1 MPTWFDIVKAEVDS
15 VDEKNLFE
23 PQIDIDIEGGDH
35 EIGEADADL
44 KKLYS
49 LATKWQKSSMELMV
63 AAQYVNNREDQEYKI
78 KKAKEL
84 GQKSNLLM
92 EIFWVSIKEMYNVW
106 HKPSVGIRKGWRI
119 VWSEP
124 NGEPLPGFLKDLF
137 GL

>member
-23 PQIDIDIEGGDH
+23 PLAEIEDGDH
-35 EIGEADADL
+35 EIGEADMDL
-44 KKLYS
+44 KRLYS
-49 LATKWQKSSMELMV
+49 LAIKWQKSSMELMV

-84 GQKSNLLM
+84 GQKSKLLV
-92 EIFWVSIKEMYNVW
+92 EIFWTSIKEMYNVW
-106 HKPSVGIRKGWRI
+106 HKPSIGIRKGWKI

-124 NGEPLPGFLKDLF
+124 VEPPIPGFLKDLF
-137 GL
+137 GF